1 MPLMRL
7 LGISLLSFLLTACG
21 GGGSLE
27 KDGSISDG
35 DSTTDAAT
43 YSVSLKGY
51 SQTDETE
58 SNAVT
63 AGSPLNLRAILTDND
78 GDVVASQRITFTL
91 TDTVGA
97 LSQTSALTN
106 TDGEAE
112 VELMAGTVE
121 GAGEVTATY
130 TVDGT
135 TYTDSFSFSS
145 SGDAASD
152 VENAYT
158 ISLQGYSQADGSESN
173 AVSANFPL
181 NIRAMLSD
189 ADENVISGARITF
202 ALADNIGSLAQS
214 SALTQADGLATIEL
228 TAGTTEG
235 AGEVTA
241 TYSIN
246 GESYSSTFSFSSVGD
261 SEQNIESDFTIELK
275 GLSQSDGTEATAV
288 TAANPLN
295 IQAILFDDEGSVV
308 VAERIT
314 FALSDNIGVLD
325 KTSDLTNEMGQAS
338 VILTAGTIEGAG
350 IITATYT
357 VSGESYS
364 KSFSFSSAGDAAINP
379 NNEYVIQLQG
389 FSQGDGSETNSVSGD
404 TPIDLIATLTNNGSQ
419 VSGEVITF
427 SLSGNV
433 GSLNASSALT
443 QTNGQAKV
451 ELTSGTIE
459 GAGQVTASF
468 TQNSIT
474 YSATF
479 SFQSDGKEGS
489 QPAYSIAIQGYNNG
503 IVSSTVEGDIPL
515 DIIAT
520 LTHEGVVVSGEV
532 ITFSLSGNVGSL
544 RSSSA
549 LTQGNGDAKVQLTSG
564 TVEGAGAVTANYTL
578 DDVTYRKTFTFQSDG
593 KEGSEPEYTLTI
605 QGYDSETDLQSNR
618 VTSLAPLELRATL
631 LNDGTPVSSQ
641 SVNFS
646 LASNIGVLNPSSG
659 SVLTNSNGIAAI
671 ELLAGN
677 IEGASELSV
686 TYVNNGVTYSSEAFD
701 FESIIVEKAE
711 ITVSLLASDGSTTRN
726 VDFLSP
732 AVAQA
737 QLLLNGEPGAYKLVA
752 FNLSGLGT
760 INPSNGTALTNELG
774 IAKVDLLAGTEAGA
788 GSITA
793 EYIDS
798 DNTSYTAEAFTYT
811 TAGDSPDQGDA
822 DNFTIDLSLIS
833 STTLIQTSEISAN
846 DNGLVQALVLDSN
859 GDPVVGEVV
868 SFSSTLG
875 SLLPSSGTALTNT
888 NGIATL
894 NLTPGTIEGAGNVTA
909 QYEAITETVGF
920 YTRGDAIDPNQ
931 STADINFKILQNCP
945 VGFKTTRDASLCE
958 EITSISGD
966 SSAILFIEVT
976 NENST
981 TPLTQ
986 TLVTATT
993 TIGAI
998 SPTTGTA
1005 ITDSNG
1011 IAILDI
1017 VPGRDVG
1024 AGEVTVS
1031 VLDSNLTK
1039 AFQIAAVD
1047 IDITLTSSLAA
1058 NELLS
1063 AGATALI
1070 SIEITKDGQLY
1081 TAPLDVEF
1089 TSGCVASDLAVMDE
1103 SVTSIGG
1110 FARSTY
1116 RPLTCEGGD
1125 IITATVITGGE
1136 TVSGTTTINVSEADI
1151 GFIQFIE
1158 VTEPVISLKGTG
1170 GANRSEISNV
1180 KFKLI
1185 DSNGNALAS
1194 KTVNFGLSTSVGGIT
1209 ITPTSAITN
1218 SAGEIQTTVQSGA
1231 VATPVRVIASSQ
1243 EDINGEVVV
1252 VTAPSDILV
1261 ISTGIADQNSFSL
1274 SRSEFN
1280 PHGLNVD
1287 GTEVSVNARLADHFN
1302 NPVPDGTAISF
1313 ITEGGVIEPSC
1324 TTTNGACSV
1333 IWTSSNPRPF
1343 TDSMYENTI
1352 AQKCDGG
1359 LPCPLGIVEGD
1370 TLDNLVVDRP
1380 LGGRAT
1386 VLAYAIGEET
1396 FSDFNGNGYFDST
1409 DFFDDLFDIP
1419 EAFIDN
1425 NEDGTFGGKK
1435 DCRDD
1440 TGTEPC
1446 SRDNSTGDEF
1456 EEFVDFD
1463 GNGSWT
1469 TENGLYNG
1477 LLCREEDE
1485 TAGLC
1490 SRQMVNVFQNQEIVM
1505 SGDEAFFRLV
1515 TFVADLDGNFDTVGL
1530 VDGDGNIIISDE
1542 CSSMIGA
1549 TASLVRVNSKTDS
1562 PFIRNSSGKLM
1573 CNVSEIDLTDDTG
1586 TGSLGLTLFV
1596 TDRYNNPLPVGSEV
1610 IITSDNGILTGSTSY
1625 TFPNTTSIVPMSVS
1639 FGITREPIDGRN
1651 DIGEGGTLTMRVE
1664 ATSELVS
1671 TIQVTV
1677 NDDL

>member
-35 DSTTDAAT
+35 DSTTEAAT

-63 AGSPLNLRAILTDND
+63 ADSPLNLRAILTDND
-78 GDVVASQRITFTL
+78 GDVVDSQRITFTL

-145 SGDAASD
+145 TGDA
-152 VENAYT
+152 
-158 ISLQGYSQADGSESN
+158 
-173 AVSANFPL
+173 
-181 NIRAMLSD
+181 
-189 ADENVISGARITF
+189 
-202 ALADNIGSLAQS
+202 
-214 SALTQADGLATIEL
+214 GL
-228 TAGTTEG
+228 
-235 AGEVTA
+235 
-241 TYSIN
+241 
-246 GESYSSTFSFSSVGD
+246 
-261 SEQNIESDFTIELK
+261 
-275 GLSQSDGTEATAV
+275 
-288 TAANPLN
+288 
-295 IQAILFDDEGSVV
+295 
-308 VAERIT
+308 
-314 FALSDNIGVLD
+314 
-325 KTSDLTNEMGQAS
+325 
-338 VILTAGTIEGAG
+338 
-350 IITATYT
+350 
-357 VSGESYS
+357 
-364 KSFSFSSAGDAAINP
+364 NP

-404 TPIDLIATLTNNGSQ
+404 TPIDLIATLTNNGNQ

-459 GAGQVTASF
+459 GAGQVVASF
-468 TQNSIT
+468 NIDSVT
-474 YSATF
+474 YTSSF
-479 SFQSDGKEGS
+479 SFQSDGKEGN
-489 QPAYSIAIQGYNNG
+489 QPAYSLTLQGYSNG
-503 IVSSTVEGDIPL
+503 
-515 DIIAT
+515 
-520 LTHEGVVVSGEV
+520 
-532 ITFSLSGNVGSL
+532 
-544 RSSSA
+544 
-549 LTQGNGDAKVQLTSG
+549 
-564 TVEGAGAVTANYTL
+564 
-578 DDVTYRKTFTFQSDG
+578 
-593 KEGSEPEYTLTI
+593 
-605 QGYDSETDLQSNR
+605 TDLQSNT

-686 TYVNNGVTYSSEAFD
+686 TYINNGVTYSSEAFD

-711 ITVSLLASDGSTTRN
+711 ITVSLLASDDSTTRN
-726 VDFLSP
+726 VDFLNP

-737 QLLLNGEPGAYKLVA
+737 QLLLNGEPGAFKLVA

-760 INPSNGTALTNELG
+760 INPSNGTALTNEKG

-811 TAGDSPDQGDA
+811 TAGDSPAQGDA
-822 DNFTIDLSLIS
+822 DNFTIDLSLRS
-833 STTLIQTSEISAN
+833 STTRNQISEISAN
-846 DNGLVQALVLDSN
+846 DNGLVEALVLDSN
-859 GDPVVGEVV
+859 GAPVIGKVV

-875 SLLPSSGTALTNT
+875 NLLPSSGTALTNI

-1011 IAILDI
+1011 IALLDI
-1017 VPGRDVG
+1017 VPGLDVG
-1024 AGEVTVS
+1024 AGEITVS

-1047 IDITLTSSLAA
+1047 IEISISSSIADD
-1058 NELLS
+1058 ELLA
-1063 AGATALI
+1063 AGATALV
-1070 SIEITKDGQLY
+1070 SIEITKDGELY
-1081 TAPLDVEF
+1081 TTPLTVEF
-1089 TSGCVASDLAVMDE
+1089 TSGCVSSEQASIDE
-1103 SVTSIGG
+1103 TVTSIGG

-1116 RPLTCEGGD
+1116 RPLTCVGGD
-1125 IITATVITGGE
+1125 IITATVITGGD
-1136 TVSGTTTINVSEADI
+1136 TVSANTTINVSPANI
-1151 GFIQFIE
+1151 GFLQFID
-1158 VTEPVISLKGTG
+1158 VTEPVIALKGTG
-1170 GANRSEISNV
+1170 GADRTEISEV
-1180 KFKLI
+1180 TFKLV
-1185 DSNGNALAS
+1185 DSNGNDLAS
-1194 KTVNFGLSTSVGGIT
+1194 RTVNFELSTAVGGIT
-1209 ITPTSAITN
+1209 LGTASAITN
-1218 SAGEIQTTVQSGA
+1218 ARGEVKTSVLSGSI
-1231 VATPVRVIASSQ
+1231 ATPVRVIASS
-1243 EDINGEVVV
+1243 EEEVGGNTVI

-1261 ISTGIADQNSFSL
+1261 VSTGIADQNSFSL
-1274 SRSEFN
+1274 SRSIFN
-1280 PHGLNVD
+1280 PHALNVD
-1287 GTEVSVNARLADHFN
+1287 GNTVAVNARLADHFN
-1302 NPVPDGTAISF
+1302 NPVPDGTAVTF

-1333 IWTSSNPRPF
+1333 TWTSSNPRPF

-1359 LPCPLGIVEGD
+1359 LPCPLGILNND
-1370 TLDNLVVDRP
+1370 LTIDLP

-1386 VLAYAIGEET
+1386 VHAYAIGEET
-1396 FSDFNGNGYFDST
+1396 FSDLNGNGYFDSE

-1425 NEDGTFGGKK
+1425 NEDGTFGGK
-1435 DCRDD
+1435 DCSD
-1440 TGTEPC
+1440 GTDPC

-1469 TENGLYNG
+1469 TQNGLYNG

-1490 SRQMVNVFQNQEIVM
+1490 SRQLVNVFQNQEIVM
-1505 SGDEAFFRLV
+1505 SGDAAFFRLV
-1515 TFVADLDGNFDTVGL
+1515 TYADD
-1530 VDGDGNIIISDE
+1530 
-1542 CSSMIGA
+1542 CSAIAGV
-1549 TASLVRVNSKTDS
+1549 TASEVHINSDPASPLVRRSQADPTS
-1562 PFIRNSSGKLM
+1562 QQM
-1573 CNVSEIDLTDDTG
+1573 CQVSEIDLTQSPTG
-1586 TGSLGLTLFV
+1586 TSSVSLIMYIA
-1596 TDRYNNPLPVGSEV
+1596 DMYNNPMPAGTEV
-1610 IITSDNGILTGSTSY
+1610 TISTDNGEITGETSY
-1625 TFPNTTSIVPMSVS
+1625 VFPNTTSFVPVGVS
-1639 FGITREPIDGRN
+1639 FGIKREPLTGGN
-1651 DIGEGGTLTMRVE
+1651 DSPSGSLNISVE
-1664 ATSELVS
+1664 APSGLVS
-1671 TIQVTV
+1671 PFSVSVI
-1677 NDDL
+1677 DDL

>member
-35 DSTTDAAT
+35 DSTTEAAT

-63 AGSPLNLRAILTDND
+63 ADSPLNLRAILTDND
-78 GDVVASQRITFTL
+78 GDVVDSQRITFTL

-158 ISLQGYSQADGSESN
+158 ISVQGYSQVDGSESN
-173 AVSANFPL
+173 AVSADFPL
-181 NIRAMLSD
+181 NIRARLSD
-189 ADENVISGARITF
+189 ADENVISGGRITF

-235 AGEVTA
+235 AGEVIA

-246 GESYSSTFSFSSVGD
+246 GESYSSTFSFSSAGD

-295 IQAILFDDEGSVV
+295 IQATLFDDEGSVV

-357 VSGESYS
+357 VSGETYAE
-364 KSFSFSSAGDAAINP
+364 SFSFSSAGDAGINP

-389 FSQGDGSETNSVSGD
+389 FSQEDGSETNSVSGD

-474 YSATF
+474 YSATL

-544 RSSSA
+544 TSTSA
-549 LTQGNGDAKVQLTSG
+549 LTQGNGNAKVQLTSG
-564 TVEGAGAVTANYTL
+564 TVEGAGAVTASYTL

-631 LNDGTPVSSQ
+631 LNEGTPVSSQ

-711 ITVSLLASDGSTTRN
+711 ITVSLIANNGSTTRN
-726 VDFLSP
+726 VDFLNP

-737 QLLLNGEPGAYKLVA
+737 QLLLNGEPGAFKLVA

-760 INPSNGTALTNELG
+760 INPSNGTALTNEEG

-811 TAGDSPDQGDA
+811 TAGDSPAQGDA

-894 NLTPGTIEGAGNVTA
+894 NLAPGTIEGAGNVTA

-945 VGFKTTRDASLCE
+945 VDFKTTRDASLCE

-1081 TAPLDVEF
+1081 TTPLNVEF

-1243 EDINGEVVV
+1243 EEINGEVII

-1280 PHGLNVD
+1280 PHGLNLD

-1302 NPVPDGTAISF
+1302 NPVPDGTAVTF

-1333 IWTSSNPRPF
+1333 TWTSSNPRPF

-1396 FSDFNGNGYFDST
+1396 FSDLNGNGYFDST

-1425 NEDGTFGGKK
+1425 NEDGTFGGK
-1435 DCRDD
+1435 DCSD
-1440 TGTEPC
+1440 GTDPC

-1463 GNGSWT
+1463 GNGTWT
-1469 TENGLYNG
+1469 TQNGLYNG

-1490 SRQMVNVFQNQEIVM
+1490 SRQLVNVFQNQEIVM

-1515 TFVADLDGNFDTVGL
+1515 TYADD
-1530 VDGDGNIIISDE
+1530 
-1542 CSSMIGA
+1542 CSAITGVTA
-1549 TASLVRVNSKTDS
+1549 TEVRVNSDPTS
-1562 PFIRNSSGKLM
+1562 PLVLSSTGQRMCGVNS
-1573 CNVSEIDLTDDTG
+1573 IDLTEATG
-1586 TGSLGLTLFV
+1586 TNSVGLTVFIADV
-1596 TDRYNNPLPVGSEV
+1596 YNNPLPVGSEV
-1610 IITSDNGILTGSTSY
+1610 TIASENGILTGTNSY
-1625 TFPNTTSIVPMSVS
+1625 IFPNTTSFVPVGIS
-1639 FGITREPIDGRN
+1639 FGITREPADGRN
-1651 DIGEGGTLTMRVE
+1651 DITDGFLTISVE
-1664 ATSELVS
+1664 ATSGLITS
-1671 TIQVTV
+1671 TSIVVT
-1677 NDDL
+1677 DDAKL

>member
-35 DSTTDAAT
+35 DSTTEAAT

-63 AGSPLNLRAILTDND
+63 ADSPLNLRAILTDND
-78 GDVVASQRITFTL
+78 GDVVDSQRITFTL

-145 SGDAASD
+145 TGDA
-152 VENAYT
+152 
-158 ISLQGYSQADGSESN
+158 
-173 AVSANFPL
+173 
-181 NIRAMLSD
+181 
-189 ADENVISGARITF
+189 
-202 ALADNIGSLAQS
+202 
-214 SALTQADGLATIEL
+214 GL
-228 TAGTTEG
+228 
-235 AGEVTA
+235 
-241 TYSIN
+241 
-246 GESYSSTFSFSSVGD
+246 
-261 SEQNIESDFTIELK
+261 
-275 GLSQSDGTEATAV
+275 
-288 TAANPLN
+288 
-295 IQAILFDDEGSVV
+295 
-308 VAERIT
+308 
-314 FALSDNIGVLD
+314 
-325 KTSDLTNEMGQAS
+325 
-338 VILTAGTIEGAG
+338 
-350 IITATYT
+350 
-357 VSGESYS
+357 
-364 KSFSFSSAGDAAINP
+364 NP

-404 TPIDLIATLTNNGSQ
+404 TPIDLIATLTNNGNQ

-459 GAGQVTASF
+459 GAGQVVASF
-468 TQNSIT
+468 NIDSVT
-474 YSATF
+474 YTSSF
-479 SFQSDGKEGS
+479 SFQSDGKEGN
-489 QPAYSIAIQGYNNG
+489 QPAYSLTLQGYSNG
-503 IVSSTVEGDIPL
+503 
-515 DIIAT
+515 
-520 LTHEGVVVSGEV
+520 
-532 ITFSLSGNVGSL
+532 
-544 RSSSA
+544 
-549 LTQGNGDAKVQLTSG
+549 
-564 TVEGAGAVTANYTL
+564 
-578 DDVTYRKTFTFQSDG
+578 
-593 KEGSEPEYTLTI
+593 
-605 QGYDSETDLQSNR
+605 TDLQSNT

-686 TYVNNGVTYSSEAFD
+686 TYINNGVTYSSEAFD

-711 ITVSLLASDGSTTRN
+711 ITVSLLASDDSTTRN
-726 VDFLSP
+726 VDFLNP

-737 QLLLNGEPGAYKLVA
+737 QLLLNGEPGAFKLVA

-760 INPSNGTALTNELG
+760 INPSNGTALTNEKG

-811 TAGDSPDQGDA
+811 TAGDSPAQGDA
-822 DNFTIDLSLIS
+822 DNFTIDLSLRS
-833 STTLIQTSEISAN
+833 STTRNQISEISAN
-846 DNGLVQALVLDSN
+846 DNGLVEALVLDSN
-859 GDPVVGEVV
+859 GAPVIGKVV

-875 SLLPSSGTALTNT
+875 NLLPSSGTALTNI

-1011 IAILDI
+1011 IALLDI
-1017 VPGRDVG
+1017 VPGLDVG
-1024 AGEVTVS
+1024 AGEITVS

-1047 IDITLTSSLAA
+1047 IEISISSSIADD
-1058 NELLS
+1058 ELLA
-1063 AGATALI
+1063 AGATALV
-1070 SIEITKDGQLY
+1070 SIEITKDGELY
-1081 TAPLDVEF
+1081 TTPLTVEF
-1089 TSGCVASDLAVMDE
+1089 TSGCVSSEQASIDE
-1103 SVTSIGG
+1103 TVTSIGG

-1116 RPLTCEGGD
+1116 RPLTCVGGD
-1125 IITATVITGGE
+1125 IITATVITGGD
-1136 TVSGTTTINVSEADI
+1136 TVSANTTINVSPANI
-1151 GFIQFIE
+1151 GFLQFID
-1158 VTEPVISLKGTG
+1158 VTEPVIALKGTG
-1170 GANRSEISNV
+1170 GADRTEISEV
-1180 KFKLI
+1180 TFKLV
-1185 DSNGNALAS
+1185 DSNGNDLAS
-1194 KTVNFGLSTSVGGIT
+1194 RTVNFELSTAVGGIT
-1209 ITPTSAITN
+1209 LGTASAITN
-1218 SAGEIQTTVQSGA
+1218 ASGEVKTSVLSGSI
-1231 VATPVRVIASSQ
+1231 ATPVRVIASS
-1243 EDINGEVVV
+1243 EEEVGGNTVI

-1261 ISTGIADQNSFSL
+1261 VSTGIADQNSFSL
-1274 SRSEFN
+1274 SRSIFN
-1280 PHGLNVD
+1280 PHALNVD
-1287 GTEVSVNARLADHFN
+1287 GNTVAVNARLADHFN
-1302 NPVPDGTAISF
+1302 NPVPDGTAVTF

-1333 IWTSSNPRPF
+1333 TWTSSNPRPF

-1359 LPCPLGIVEGD
+1359 LPCPLGILNND
-1370 TLDNLVVDRP
+1370 LTIDLP

-1386 VLAYAIGEET
+1386 VHAYAIGEET
-1396 FSDFNGNGYFDST
+1396 FSDLNGNGYFDSE

-1425 NEDGTFGGKK
+1425 NEDGTFGGK
-1435 DCRDD
+1435 DCSD
-1440 TGTEPC
+1440 GTDPC

-1469 TENGLYNG
+1469 TQNGLYNG

-1490 SRQMVNVFQNQEIVM
+1490 SRQLVNVFQNQEIVM
-1505 SGDEAFFRLV
+1505 SGDAAFFRLV
-1515 TFVADLDGNFDTVGL
+1515 TYADD
-1530 VDGDGNIIISDE
+1530 
-1542 CSSMIGA
+1542 CSAIAGV
-1549 TASLVRVNSKTDS
+1549 TASEVHINSDPASPLVRRSQADPTS
-1562 PFIRNSSGKLM
+1562 QQM
-1573 CNVSEIDLTDDTG
+1573 CQVSEIDLTQSPTG
-1586 TGSLGLTLFV
+1586 TSSVSLIMYIA
-1596 TDRYNNPLPVGSEV
+1596 DMYNNPMPAGTEV
-1610 IITSDNGILTGSTSY
+1610 TISTDNGEITGETSY
-1625 TFPNTTSIVPMSVS
+1625 VFPNTTSFVPVGVS
-1639 FGITREPIDGRN
+1639 FGIKREPLTGGN
-1651 DIGEGGTLTMRVE
+1651 DSPSGSLNISVE
-1664 ATSELVS
+1664 APSGLVS
-1671 TIQVTV
+1671 PFSVSVI
-1677 NDDL
+1677 DDL

>member
-35 DSTTDAAT
+35 DSTTEAAT

-51 SQTDETE
+51 SQTGETE

-63 AGSPLNLRAILTDND
+63 ADSPLNLRAILTDND

-106 TDGEAE
+106 IDGEAE

-130 TVDGT
+130 TIDGT

-145 SGDAASD
+145 TGDA
-152 VENAYT
+152 
-158 ISLQGYSQADGSESN
+158 
-173 AVSANFPL
+173 
-181 NIRAMLSD
+181 
-189 ADENVISGARITF
+189 
-202 ALADNIGSLAQS
+202 
-214 SALTQADGLATIEL
+214 GL
-228 TAGTTEG
+228 
-235 AGEVTA
+235 
-241 TYSIN
+241 
-246 GESYSSTFSFSSVGD
+246 
-261 SEQNIESDFTIELK
+261 
-275 GLSQSDGTEATAV
+275 
-288 TAANPLN
+288 
-295 IQAILFDDEGSVV
+295 
-308 VAERIT
+308 
-314 FALSDNIGVLD
+314 
-325 KTSDLTNEMGQAS
+325 
-338 VILTAGTIEGAG
+338 
-350 IITATYT
+350 
-357 VSGESYS
+357 
-364 KSFSFSSAGDAAINP
+364 NP

-404 TPIDLIATLTNNGSQ
+404 TPIDLIATLTNNGNQ

-459 GAGQVTASF
+459 GAGQVVASF
-468 TQNSIT
+468 NIDSVT
-474 YSATF
+474 YTSSF
-479 SFQSDGKEGS
+479 SFQSDGKEGN
-489 QPAYSIAIQGYNNG
+489 QPAYSLTLQGYSNG
-503 IVSSTVEGDIPL
+503 T
-515 DIIAT
+515 
-520 LTHEGVVVSGEV
+520 EV
-532 ITFSLSGNVGSL
+532 
-544 RSSSA
+544 
-549 LTQGNGDAKVQLTSG
+549 
-564 TVEGAGAVTANYTL
+564 
-578 DDVTYRKTFTFQSDG
+578 
-593 KEGSEPEYTLTI
+593 
-605 QGYDSETDLQSNR
+605 QSNM
-618 VTSLAPLELRATL
+618 VTSLVPLELRATL

-659 SVLTNSNGIAAI
+659 SVLTNSNGIATI

-711 ITVSLLASDGSTTRN
+711 ITVSLIANDGSTTRN
-726 VDFLSP
+726 VDFLNP

-737 QLLLNGEPGAYKLVA
+737 QLLLNGEPGAFKLVA

-760 INPSNGTALTNELG
+760 INPSNGTALTNEEG

-811 TAGDSPDQGDA
+811 TAGDSPAQGDA

-894 NLTPGTIEGAGNVTA
+894 NLAPGTIEGAGNVTA
-909 QYEAITETVGF
+909 QYEAITEKVGF

-945 VGFKTTRDASLCE
+945 ADFKTTRDASFCE
-958 EITSISGD
+958 EVTSISGD

-976 NENST
+976 NEDST

-986 TLVTATT
+986 ALVTATT
-993 TIGAI
+993 TIGSI
-998 SPTTGTA
+998 TPSTGTA
-1005 ITDSNG
+1005 ITDANG
-1011 IAILDI
+1011 IALLDI
-1017 VPGRDVG
+1017 VPGQDVG
-1024 AGEVTVS
+1024 AGEITVS
-1031 VLDSNLTK
+1031 VLNSNLTK

-1047 IDITLTSSLAA
+1047 IEISISSSIADD
-1058 NELLS
+1058 ELLA

-1070 SIEITKDGQLY
+1070 SIEISKDGELY
-1081 TAPLDVEF
+1081 TTPLTVEF
-1089 TSGCVASDLAVMDE
+1089 SSGCVSSGQASIDE
-1103 SVTSIGG
+1103 TVTSIGG

-1116 RPLTCEGGD
+1116 RPLTCVGGD
-1125 IITATVITGGE
+1125 IITATVITGGD
-1136 TVSGTTTINVSEADI
+1136 TVSANTTINVSPANI
-1151 GFIQFIE
+1151 GFLQFID
-1158 VTEPVISLKGTG
+1158 VTESVIALKGTG
-1170 GANRSEISNV
+1170 GADRTEISEV
-1180 KFKLI
+1180 TFKLV
-1185 DSNGNALAS
+1185 DSNGNDLAS
-1194 KTVNFGLSTSVGGIT
+1194 RTVNFELSTAVGGIT
-1209 ITPTSAITN
+1209 LGTASAITN
-1218 SAGEIQTTVQSGA
+1218 ASGEVKTSVLSGSI
-1231 VATPVRVIASSQ
+1231 ATPVRVIASS
-1243 EDINGEVVV
+1243 EEEVEGNTVV

-1261 ISTGIADQNSFSL
+1261 VSTGIADQNSFSL
-1274 SRSEFN
+1274 SRSIFN
-1280 PHGLNVD
+1280 PHALNVD
-1287 GTEVSVNARLADHFN
+1287 GNTVAVNARLADHFN
-1302 NPVPDGTAISF
+1302 NPVPDGTAVTF

-1333 IWTSSNPRPF
+1333 TWTSSNPRPF

-1359 LPCPLGIVEGD
+1359 LPCPLGILNND
-1370 TLDNLVVDRP
+1370 LTIDLP

-1386 VLAYAIGEET
+1386 VHAYAIGEET
-1396 FSDFNGNGYFDST
+1396 FSDLNGNGYFDSE

-1425 NEDGTFGGKK
+1425 NEDGTFGGK
-1435 DCRDD
+1435 DCSD
-1440 TGTEPC
+1440 GTDPC

-1469 TENGLYNG
+1469 TQNGLYNG

-1490 SRQMVNVFQNQEIVM
+1490 SRQLVNVFQNQEIVM
-1505 SGDEAFFRLV
+1505 SGDAAFFRLV
-1515 TFVADLDGNFDTVGL
+1515 TYADD
-1530 VDGDGNIIISDE
+1530 
-1542 CSSMIGA
+1542 CSAIAGV
-1549 TASLVRVNSKTDS
+1549 TASEVHINSDPASPLVRRSQADPTS
-1562 PFIRNSSGKLM
+1562 QQM
-1573 CNVSEIDLTDDTG
+1573 CQVSEIDLTQSPTG
-1586 TGSLGLTLFV
+1586 TSSVSLIMYIA
-1596 TDRYNNPLPVGSEV
+1596 DMYNNPMPAGTEV
-1610 IITSDNGILTGSTSY
+1610 SISTDNGEITGETSY
-1625 TFPNTTSIVPMSVS
+1625 VFPNTTSFVPVGVS
-1639 FGITREPIDGRN
+1639 FGIKREPLTGGN
-1651 DIGEGGTLTMRVE
+1651 DSPSGSLNISVE
-1664 ATSELVS
+1664 APSGLVS
-1671 TIQVTV
+1671 PFSVSVI
-1677 NDDL
+1677 DDL

>member
-35 DSTTDAAT
+35 DSTTEAAT

-51 SQTDETE
+51 SQTGEIE

-63 AGSPLNLRAILTDND
+63 ADSPLNLRAILTDND

-130 TVDGT
+130 TIDGT

-145 SGDAASD
+145 TGDA
-152 VENAYT
+152 
-158 ISLQGYSQADGSESN
+158 
-173 AVSANFPL
+173 
-181 NIRAMLSD
+181 
-189 ADENVISGARITF
+189 
-202 ALADNIGSLAQS
+202 
-214 SALTQADGLATIEL
+214 GL
-228 TAGTTEG
+228 
-235 AGEVTA
+235 
-241 TYSIN
+241 
-246 GESYSSTFSFSSVGD
+246 
-261 SEQNIESDFTIELK
+261 
-275 GLSQSDGTEATAV
+275 
-288 TAANPLN
+288 
-295 IQAILFDDEGSVV
+295 
-308 VAERIT
+308 
-314 FALSDNIGVLD
+314 
-325 KTSDLTNEMGQAS
+325 
-338 VILTAGTIEGAG
+338 
-350 IITATYT
+350 
-357 VSGESYS
+357 
-364 KSFSFSSAGDAAINP
+364 NP

-404 TPIDLIATLTNNGSQ
+404 TPIDLIATLTNNGNQ

-459 GAGQVTASF
+459 GAGQVVASF
-468 TQNSIT
+468 NIDSVT
-474 YSATF
+474 YTSSF
-479 SFQSDGKEGS
+479 SFQSDGKEGN
-489 QPAYSIAIQGYNNG
+489 QPAYSLTLQGYSNG
-503 IVSSTVEGDIPL
+503 T
-515 DIIAT
+515 
-520 LTHEGVVVSGEV
+520 EV
-532 ITFSLSGNVGSL
+532 
-544 RSSSA
+544 
-549 LTQGNGDAKVQLTSG
+549 
-564 TVEGAGAVTANYTL
+564 
-578 DDVTYRKTFTFQSDG
+578 
-593 KEGSEPEYTLTI
+593 
-605 QGYDSETDLQSNR
+605 QSNM
-618 VTSLAPLELRATL
+618 VTSLVPLELRATL

-659 SVLTNSNGIAAI
+659 SVLTNSNGIATI

-686 TYVNNGVTYSSEAFD
+686 TYVNNGVTYTSEAFD

-711 ITVSLLASDGSTTRN
+711 IMVSLIANDGSTTRN
-726 VDFLSP
+726 VDFLNP

-737 QLLLNGEPGAYKLVA
+737 QLLLNGEPGAFKLVA

-760 INPSNGTALTNELG
+760 INPSNGTALTNEEG

-811 TAGDSPDQGDA
+811 TAGDSPAQGDA

-894 NLTPGTIEGAGNVTA
+894 NLAPGTIEGAGNVTA
-909 QYEAITETVGF
+909 QYEAITEKVGF

-945 VGFKTTRDASLCE
+945 VDFKTTRDASLCKE
-958 EITSISGD
+958 ATSISGD

-976 NENST
+976 NEDST

-986 TLVTATT
+986 ALVTATT
-993 TIGAI
+993 TIGSI
-998 SPTTGTA
+998 TPSTGTA
-1005 ITDSNG
+1005 ITDANG
-1011 IAILDI
+1011 IALLDI
-1017 VPGRDVG
+1017 VPGQDVG
-1024 AGEVTVS
+1024 AGEITVS
-1031 VLDSNLTK
+1031 VLNSNLTK

-1047 IDITLTSSLAA
+1047 IEISISSSIADD
-1058 NELLS
+1058 ELLA

-1070 SIEITKDGQLY
+1070 SIEISKDGELY
-1081 TAPLDVEF
+1081 TTPLTVEF
-1089 TSGCVASDLAVMDE
+1089 SSGCVSSGQASIDE
-1103 SVTSIGG
+1103 TVTSIGG

-1116 RPLTCEGGD
+1116 RPLTCVGGD
-1125 IITATVITGGE
+1125 IITATVITGGD
-1136 TVSGTTTINVSEADI
+1136 TVSANTTINVSPANI
-1151 GFIQFIE
+1151 GFLQFID
-1158 VTEPVISLKGTG
+1158 VTESVIALKGTG
-1170 GANRSEISNV
+1170 GADRTEISEV
-1180 KFKLI
+1180 TFKLV
-1185 DSNGNALAS
+1185 DSNGNDLAS
-1194 KTVNFGLSTSVGGIT
+1194 RTVNFELSTAVGGIT
-1209 ITPTSAITN
+1209 LGTASAITN
-1218 SAGEIQTTVQSGA
+1218 ASGEVKTSVLSGSI
-1231 VATPVRVIASSQ
+1231 ATPVRVIASS
-1243 EDINGEVVV
+1243 EEEVEGNTVV

-1261 ISTGIADQNSFSL
+1261 VSTGIADQNSFSL
-1274 SRSEFN
+1274 SRSIFN
-1280 PHGLNVD
+1280 PHALNVD
-1287 GTEVSVNARLADHFN
+1287 GNTVAVNARLADHFN
-1302 NPVPDGTAISF
+1302 NPVPDGTAVTF

-1333 IWTSSNPRPF
+1333 TWTSSNPRPF

-1359 LPCPLGIVEGD
+1359 LPCPLGILNND
-1370 TLDNLVVDRP
+1370 LTIDLP

-1386 VLAYAIGEET
+1386 VHAYAIGEET
-1396 FSDFNGNGYFDST
+1396 FSDLNGNGYFDSE

-1425 NEDGTFGGKK
+1425 NEDGTFGGK
-1435 DCRDD
+1435 DCSD
-1440 TGTEPC
+1440 GTDPC

-1469 TENGLYNG
+1469 TQNGLYNG

-1485 TAGLC
+1485 AAGLC
-1490 SRQMVNVFQNQEIVM
+1490 SRQLVNVFQNQEIVM
-1505 SGDEAFFRLV
+1505 SGDAAFFRLV
-1515 TFVADLDGNFDTVGL
+1515 TYADD
-1530 VDGDGNIIISDE
+1530 
-1542 CSSMIGA
+1542 CSAIAGV
-1549 TASLVRVNSKTDS
+1549 TASEVHINSDPASPLVRRSQADPTS
-1562 PFIRNSSGKLM
+1562 QQM
-1573 CNVSEIDLTDDTG
+1573 CQVSEIDLTQSPTG
-1586 TGSLGLTLFV
+1586 TSSVSLIMYIA
-1596 TDRYNNPLPVGSEV
+1596 DMYNNPMPAGTEV
-1610 IITSDNGILTGSTSY
+1610 SISTDNGEITGETSY
-1625 TFPNTTSIVPMSVS
+1625 VFPNTTSFVPVGVS
-1639 FGITREPIDGRN
+1639 FGIKREPLTGGN
-1651 DIGEGGTLTMRVE
+1651 DSPSGSLNISVE
-1664 ATSELVS
+1664 APSGLVS
-1671 TIQVTV
+1671 PFSVSVI
-1677 NDDL
+1677 DDL

>member
-35 DSTTDAAT
+35 DSTTEAAT

-51 SQTDETE
+51 SQTDATE
-58 SNAVT
+58 SNSVT
-63 AGSPLNLRAILTDND
+63 ADSPLNLRAILTDND
-78 GDVVASQRITFTL
+78 GDVVDSQRITFTL

-145 SGDAASD
+145 TGDA
-152 VENAYT
+152 
-158 ISLQGYSQADGSESN
+158 
-173 AVSANFPL
+173 
-181 NIRAMLSD
+181 
-189 ADENVISGARITF
+189 
-202 ALADNIGSLAQS
+202 
-214 SALTQADGLATIEL
+214 GL
-228 TAGTTEG
+228 
-235 AGEVTA
+235 
-241 TYSIN
+241 
-246 GESYSSTFSFSSVGD
+246 
-261 SEQNIESDFTIELK
+261 
-275 GLSQSDGTEATAV
+275 
-288 TAANPLN
+288 
-295 IQAILFDDEGSVV
+295 
-308 VAERIT
+308 
-314 FALSDNIGVLD
+314 
-325 KTSDLTNEMGQAS
+325 
-338 VILTAGTIEGAG
+338 
-350 IITATYT
+350 
-357 VSGESYS
+357 
-364 KSFSFSSAGDAAINP
+364 NP

-404 TPIDLIATLTNNGSQ
+404 TPIDLIATLTNNGNQ

-459 GAGQVTASF
+459 GAGQVVASF
-468 TQNSIT
+468 NIDSVT
-474 YSATF
+474 YTSSF
-479 SFQSDGKEGS
+479 SFQSDGKEGN
-489 QPAYSIAIQGYNNG
+489 QPAYSLTLQGYSNG
-503 IVSSTVEGDIPL
+503 
-515 DIIAT
+515 
-520 LTHEGVVVSGEV
+520 
-532 ITFSLSGNVGSL
+532 
-544 RSSSA
+544 
-549 LTQGNGDAKVQLTSG
+549 
-564 TVEGAGAVTANYTL
+564 
-578 DDVTYRKTFTFQSDG
+578 
-593 KEGSEPEYTLTI
+593 
-605 QGYDSETDLQSNR
+605 TDLQSNT

-641 SVNFS
+641 SINFS

-686 TYVNNGVTYSSEAFD
+686 TYINNGVTYSSEAFD

-711 ITVSLLASDGSTTRN
+711 ITVSLLASDDSTTRN
-726 VDFLSP
+726 VDFLNP

-737 QLLLNGEPGAYKLVA
+737 QLLLNGEPGAFKLVA

-760 INPSNGTALTNELG
+760 INPSNGTALTNEKG

-811 TAGDSPDQGDA
+811 TAGDSPAQGDA
-822 DNFTIDLSLIS
+822 DNFTIDLSLRS
-833 STTLIQTSEISAN
+833 STTRNQISEISAN
-846 DNGLVQALVLDSN
+846 DNGLVEALVLDSN
-859 GDPVVGEVV
+859 GAPVIGKVV

-875 SLLPSSGTALTNT
+875 NLLPSSGTALTNI

-931 STADINFKILQNCP
+931 STADINFKILQNCL
-945 VGFKTTRDASLCE
+945 VDFKTTRDASLCE
-958 EITSISGD
+958 EVTSISGD

-986 TLVTATT
+986 ALVTATT
-993 TIGAI
+993 TIGSI
-998 SPTTGTA
+998 TPSTGTA
-1005 ITDSNG
+1005 ITDANG
-1011 IAILDI
+1011 IALLDI
-1017 VPGRDVG
+1017 VPGQDVG
-1024 AGEVTVS
+1024 AGEITVS
-1031 VLDSNLTK
+1031 ILDSNLTK

-1047 IDITLTSSLAA
+1047 IEISISSSIADD
-1058 NELLS
+1058 ELLA

-1070 SIEITKDGQLY
+1070 SIEISKDGELY
-1081 TAPLDVEF
+1081 TTPLTVEF
-1089 TSGCVASDLAVMDE
+1089 SSGCVSSGQASIDE
-1103 SVTSIGG
+1103 TVTSIGG

-1116 RPLTCEGGD
+1116 RPLTCVGGD
-1125 IITATVITGGE
+1125 IITATVITGGD
-1136 TVSGTTTINVSEADI
+1136 TVSANTTINVSPANI
-1151 GFIQFIE
+1151 GFLQFID
-1158 VTEPVISLKGTG
+1158 VTEPVIALKGTG
-1170 GANRSEISNV
+1170 GADRTEISEV
-1180 KFKLI
+1180 TFKLV
-1185 DSNGNALAS
+1185 DSNGNDLAS
-1194 KTVNFGLSTSVGGIT
+1194 RTVNFELSTAVGGIT
-1209 ITPTSAITN
+1209 LGTASAITN
-1218 SAGEIQTTVQSGA
+1218 ASGEVKTSVLSGSI
-1231 VATPVRVIASSQ
+1231 ATPVRVIASS
-1243 EDINGEVVV
+1243 EEEVEGNTVV

-1261 ISTGIADQNSFSL
+1261 VSTGIADQNSFSL
-1274 SRSEFN
+1274 SRSIFN
-1280 PHGLNVD
+1280 PHALNVD
-1287 GTEVSVNARLADHFN
+1287 GNTVAVNARLADHFN
-1302 NPVPDGTAISF
+1302 NPVPDGTAVTF

-1333 IWTSSNPRPF
+1333 TWTSSNPRPF

-1396 FSDFNGNGYFDST
+1396 FSDLNGNGYFDST

-1425 NEDGTFGGKK
+1425 NEDGTFGGK
-1435 DCRDD
+1435 DCSD
-1440 TGTEPC
+1440 GTDEC
-1446 SRDNSTGDEF
+1446 SSDNSTGDEF

-1469 TENGLYNG
+1469 EQNSIYNG

-1490 SRQMVNVFQNQEIVM
+1490 SRQLVNVFQNQEIVM

-1515 TFVADLDGNFDTVGL
+1515 TFVDDLDGDFDTVGL
-1530 VDGDGNIIISDE
+1530 VDGDGSVIISDE

-1549 TASLVRVNSKTDS
+1549 TASLVHVNSKTDS
-1562 PFIRNSSGKLM
+1562 PYIRNASGGLM

-1586 TGSLGLTLFV
+1586 TDSLGLTVFI

-1610 IITSDNGILTGSTSY
+1610 SITSDNGILTGSNSY

-1651 DIGEGGTLTMRVE
+1651 DIGKGGTLTIRVE

-1671 TIQVTV
+1671 TLQVTV

>member
-35 DSTTDAAT
+35 DSTTEPAT

-51 SQTDETE
+51 SQTDATE
-58 SNAVT
+58 SNAV
-63 AGSPLNLRAILTDND
+63 AADSPLNLRAILTDND
-78 GDVVASQRITFTL
+78 GDFVGSRRITFSL

-106 TDGEAE
+106 ADGEAE

-145 SGDAASD
+145 TGDAASD

-158 ISLQGYSQADGSESN
+158 ISVQGYSQVDGSESN
-173 AVSANFPL
+173 AVTADFPL
-181 NIRAMLSD
+181 NIRARLSD
-189 ADENVISGARITF
+189 ADENIISGGRITF

-246 GESYSSTFSFSSVGD
+246 GESYSSTFSFSSAGD

-295 IQAILFDDEGSVV
+295 IQATLFDDEGSVV

-357 VSGESYS
+357 VSGESYAE
-364 KSFSFSSAGDAAINP
+364 SFSFSSAGDAAINP

-489 QPAYSIAIQGYNNG
+489 QPAYSLTLQGYSNG
-503 IVSSTVEGDIPL
+503 T
-515 DIIAT
+515 
-520 LTHEGVVVSGEV
+520 EV
-532 ITFSLSGNVGSL
+532 
-544 RSSSA
+544 
-549 LTQGNGDAKVQLTSG
+549 
-564 TVEGAGAVTANYTL
+564 
-578 DDVTYRKTFTFQSDG
+578 
-593 KEGSEPEYTLTI
+593 
-605 QGYDSETDLQSNR
+605 QSNT
-618 VTSLAPLELRATL
+618 VTSLVPLELRATL

-646 LASNIGVLNPSSG
+646 LASNIGILNPSSG
-659 SVLTNSNGIAAI
+659 SVLTNSNGIATI

-686 TYVNNGVTYSSEAFD
+686 TYINNGVTYSSEAFD

-798 DNTSYTAEAFTYT
+798 DNTSFTAEAFTYT

-894 NLTPGTIEGAGNVTA
+894 NLTPGTIEGAGNVTT

-945 VGFKTTRDASLCE
+945 VDFKTIRDASLCE

-993 TIGAI
+993 TIGTI

-1005 ITDSNG
+1005 ITDSSG

-1081 TAPLDVEF
+1081 TTPLNVEF
-1089 TSGCVASDLAVMDE
+1089 TSGCVASGLAVMDE

-1116 RPLTCEGGD
+1116 RPLTCVGGD
-1125 IITATVITGGE
+1125 IITATVITGGD
-1136 TVSGTTTINVSEADI
+1136 TISGTTTIDVSPADI

-1324 TTTNGACSV
+1324 TTSNGACSV
-1333 IWTSSNPRPF
+1333 TWTSSNPRPF
-1343 TDSMYENTI
+1343 TDPLYENSI
-1352 AQKCDGG
+1352 LEKCDSG
-1359 LPCPLGIVEGD
+1359 LPCPLGILNND
-1370 TLDNLVVDRP
+1370 YSVDLP

-1396 FSDFNGNGYFDST
+1396 FSDLNGNGYFDSE
-1409 DFFDDLFDIP
+1409 DFFEDLFDIP
-1419 EAFIDN
+1419 EAFVDH
-1425 NEDGTFGGKK
+1425 NEDGIYGGKDCADGTALPCTK
-1435 DCRDD
+1435 DA
-1440 TGTEPC
+1440 
-1446 SRDNSTGDEF
+1446 SIGDEF
-1456 EEFVDFD
+1456 EDFIDFD
-1463 GNGSWT
+1463 GSGTWT
-1469 TENGLYNG
+1469 TGNGLYNG
-1477 LLCREEDE
+1477 LLCLESDE
-1485 TAGLC
+1485 TAGIC
-1490 SRQMVNVFQNQEIVM
+1490 SRKMVNVFQNQEIVM
-1505 SGDEAFFRLV
+1505 SGDSAFYRLV
-1515 TFVADLDGNFDTVGL
+1515 TFADDCAA
-1530 VDGDGNIIISDE
+1530 IA
-1542 CSSMIGA
+1542 GA
-1549 TASLVRVNSKTDS
+1549 TATEVRVNSDLTS
-1562 PFIRNSSGKLM
+1562 PLVRRVQNDPTSALM
-1573 CNVSEIDLTDDTG
+1573 CQVSAIDLTQTASG
-1586 TGSLGLTLFV
+1586 TSSLSLIV
-1596 TDRYNNPLPVGSEV
+1596 YIADVYNNPMPVGSDV
-1610 IITSDNGILTGSTSY
+1610 TITTDNGELTGTTNY
-1625 TFPNTTSIVPMSVS
+1625 TFPNTTSIVPIGVS
-1639 FGITREPIDGRN
+1639 FGIKREPLT
-1651 DIGEGGTLTMRVE
+1651 GGNESSSGSLTIATE
-1664 ATSELVS
+1664 ATSGLVTS
-1671 TIQVTV
+1671 ISIPVE
-1677 NDDL
+1677 DDL